1 MWLEYA
7 TWSSERNIR
16 AMSGRKSFV
25 IIGGGASGVLLAAH
39 LLHSGDPAL
48 RVTVVER
55 TGAFGRG
62 LAYSATLDDH
72 VLNVGAHAM
81 SAFADEPDHF
91 RRWLARNGVPL
102 APDALFFAPRRLY
115 GDYLGAIAG
124 DLAAREPARLRLL
137 HAEAVSLSPDE
148 AGVSVGL
155 ADGATLEA
163 DAAILAAGHDDTPA
177 SLVPHAV
184 RPGSAAD
191 APLPPDAP
199 VMILGTGLS
208 MVDAWLELKARGHR
222 GPVTALSRRGLL
234 PRPHLPRRPKPLQ
247 GLDVPL
253 GLPSSRLLHWLRG
266 LVRRH
271 AAAGGE
277 WQDVVDGLRPFN
289 QRIWRAWSPDSRQR
303 FLRHAKTWWDVHR
316 HRVAPHIHARL
327 AAAVEAGELRLVAGR
342 VGEVEEAGGG
352 FAVEVLPRHAAVE
365 ERIVQRVRPQ
375 MESVE
380 ALSYHADTQGGYPQ
394 MVSSRRVATP
404 SASDRTDCND
414 LLESDQRQAVACI
427 GSLEASHASTLF
439 QAARGAI
446 EVHRLGA
453 TGLALEALPVV
464 AIAPFGRGAPRSA
477 SRSGR
482 SRAPDVGDA
491 GRRGRV
497 GVDVDGRAALVPTSA
512 PQYVF
517 DARIGRYRET
527 STGRFVAARNLPWP
541 DSAGFASSTRQTVS
555 PGTILDRYGSET
567 GRFLGTPGATISQ
580 RGMAQGSEAMPYTQ
594 YRVLKPLEAR
604 VGPAAPVPAFG
615 ASGGSTQYLPD
626 RTIEQLVQD
635 GFLERVVR

>member
-39 LLHSGDPAL
+39 LLRSGDPAL

-102 APDALFFAPRRLY
+102 AADALFFAPRRLY

-155 ADGATLEA
+155 ADGATLEV

-191 APLPPDAP
+191 APLPPDAS

-222 GPVTALSRRGLL
+222 GPETALSRRSLL

-253 GLPSSRLLHWLRG
+253 GLPPSRLLHWLRG

-352 FAVEVLPRHAAVE
+352 FAVEVLPRHAAAA
-365 ERIVQRVRPQ
+365 ERIGVARIYDCTGVVRDVASGAIAIVRFLTDSGLARADSLHLGLDVTVDCAVVDAAGGVSERIFALGPLTRGAFFEIEAVPDIRVQAER
-375 MESVE
+375 
-380 ALSYHADTQGGYPQ
+380 L
-394 MVSSRRVATP
+394 
-404 SASDRTDCND
+404 
-414 LLESDQRQAVACI
+414 
-427 GSLEASHASTLF
+427 
-439 QAARGAI
+439 AARLTA
-446 EVHRLGA
+446 
-453 TGLALEALPVV
+453 
-464 AIAPFGRGAPRSA
+464 
-477 SRSGR
+477 
-482 SRAPDVGDA
+482 DVPGD
-491 GRRGRV
+491 
-497 GVDVDGRAALVPTSA
+497 
-512 PQYVF
+512 
-517 DARIGRYRET
+517 
-527 STGRFVAARNLPWP
+527 
-541 DSAGFASSTRQTVS
+541 
-555 PGTILDRYGSET
+555 
-567 GRFLGTPGATISQ
+567 
-580 RGMAQGSEAMPYTQ
+580 
-594 YRVLKPLEAR
+594 
-604 VGPAAPVPAFG
+604 
-615 ASGGSTQYLPD
+615 
-626 RTIEQLVQD
+626 
-635 GFLERVVR
+635 